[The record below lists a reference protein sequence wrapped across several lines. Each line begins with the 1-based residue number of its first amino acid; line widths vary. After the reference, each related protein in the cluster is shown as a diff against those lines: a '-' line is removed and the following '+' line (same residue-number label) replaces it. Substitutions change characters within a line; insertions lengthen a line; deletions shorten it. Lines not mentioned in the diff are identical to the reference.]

1 MVQVGSAQNHIDE
14 KQMDIEVLLYALLHL
29 ALQEALHEGC
39 IYLEKQLLFL
49 NPTGILIGTEL
60 AEVLNAVVTKA
71 QG

>member
-14 KQMDIEVLLYALLHL
+14 KQMGIEVLLYALLHL

-49 NPTGILIGTEL
+49 NPHRHPHRHRASRGPECSGH
-60 AEVLNAVVTKA
+60 
-71 QG
+71 